1 VSLLVKDMY
10 GDQLTWQSMVFS
22 YLFAQMLPTVR
33 GRRGG
38 GSLLVIGSANVDEVC
53 AILV

>member
-1 VSLLVKDMY
+1 
-10 GDQLTWQSMVFS
+10 MVFS

-33 GRRGG
+33 SRRGG

-53 AILV
+53 AILL